1 MRIIVENEKQFIVK
15 NSESSAVYLLYK
27 GTDGEI
33 TQLWSVCTSTE
44 HRERTFQYSRPKH
57 NKGINW
63 EADSS
68 NQEWGTH
75 F

>member
-33 TQLWSVCTSTE
+33 TQL
-44 HRERTFQYSRPKH
+44 
-57 NKGINW
+57 
-63 EADSS
+63 
-68 NQEWGTH
+68 
-75 F
+75 